1 MISGKMAE
9 DEGAQN
15 VVILNLIQE
24 GQHHQ
29 DADPDGGLQIDE
41 NEEYAANIIQSSID
55 EVENQ

>member
-1 MISGKMAE
+1 MAE

-24 GQHHQ
+24 GQHYQ
-29 DADPDGGLQIDE
+29 DADLDGGLQIDE
-41 NEEYAANIIQSSID
+41 NEEYAANIVQSSID

>member
-1 MISGKMAE
+1 MAE

-24 GQHHQ
+24 GQHYQ
-29 DADPDGGLQIDE
+29 DAELDGELQIDE
-41 NEEYAANIIQSSID
+41 NEEYAANIVQSSID